1 MVLSPFIQTPCPL
14 LISTTVFALLQARGF
29 CCLAELHFTCT
40 MLRPYLGDFIWDGM
54 LWPHSGNTEPLQRLK
69 DSTRIQVQHQA
80 SHLPKCRDDAA
91 WPHLLLQVHTQFCW
105 VLKSF
110 IIFSRVCLYGI
121 CNLRTNLRTCLIKTR
136 PLIWWVNQITKLIWE
151 GSYRWQ
157 STSQILSIYL
167 EQVTFWIYTPL
178 LLPQW
183 SHCFSDLILYLFR
196 SLP

>member
-1 MVLSPFIQTPCPL
+1 
-14 LISTTVFALLQARGF
+14 
-29 CCLAELHFTCT
+29 
-40 MLRPYLGDFIWDGM
+40 M
-54 LWPHSGNTEPLQRLK
+54 LWPHSGNTEPLRRLK
-69 DSTRIQVQHQA
+69 DSTRIQAQHQG

-91 WPHLLLQVHTQFCW
+91 WPHLLLQVHAQFCW

-178 LLPQW
+178 PLPQW
-183 SHCFSDLILYLFR
+183 SHCFSDLIIYLFR